1 MPTVL
6 ITGASRGIGLEFAR
20 QYAADGW
27 RVIATCR
34 APDKAPALSGLGSSV
49 AVHPLDVKD
58 YDAIHALAGALDGEA
73 IDVLIANAGIFLDR
87 DAMGTNVDT
96 DAWLEMFAVN
106 TIAPFICAG
115 AFLDHVSRSVER
127 KMIAISSG
135 VASIS
140 LVNEGGRYAYR
151 SSKAALNSAWR
162 TFAHDHPEVIAMML
176 SPGRTRTDMNPGV
189 WNAADVTVASL
200 RRVIAGLTQEQ
211 SGGFFLFDGKPAQW

>member
-34 APDKAPALSGLGSSV
+34 APDKAAALRGLGGSV

-58 YDAIHALAGALDGEA
+58 YDAIHALAGALGGEA

-87 DAMGTNVDT
+87 DAEGTNVDT

-106 TIAPFICAG
+106 TIAPFVCAG
-115 AFLDHVSRSVER
+115 AFLEHVARSGER

-162 TFAHDHPEVIAMML
+162 TFAHDHPEVIATML

-189 WNAADVTVASL
+189 AKAADVTVASL